1 MEIESLQAKL
11 LRLKMDDDEEM
22 KRMVKDNDALR
33 SRINLLEVE
42 SQQ

>member
-11 LRLKMDDDEEM
+11 LRLKMDDDDEM

-33 SRINLLEVE
+33 SRITLLEVE
-42 SQQ
+42 S